1 MVQTLPGERDWSQVQ
16 SLNSKGF
23 SKPKPG
29 AARLLAYDLVS
40 QVNRNGAYANLR
52 LPELLASSELDLRDR
67 AFVTELAYGT
77 LRLQGKHDYA
87 ISKKAD
93 RDLGELDEK
102 IVDLLRLG
110 IHQIFE
116 MRVPIHAAVGET
128 VEVARSVAGE
138 SKASYV
144 NALLRSISTDLNM
157 YEDLQNN
164 PNISALEKLSII
176 HSHPTWIIN
185 AYFDQLKDWDAVEE
199 LLRINNV
206 PVAPHIVAW
215 PGKSSIAEIL
225 EVGGDKLPLGN
236 YSVLSNSLPNEYPA
250 IKDKRAGIQDMG
262 SQLIAEIFFATASEA
277 PQKWLDLC
285 AGPGGKA
292 ALLHN
297 LLQTHK
303 PADSFLANEPTP
315 HRAELVAR
323 VIPEEKILS
332 LDGRDSESFGEKYD
346 RILIDAP
353 CSGLGALRRR
363 PEARWR
369 RSLNDLKELLP
380 LQRDLIDSAYE
391 MLNPGGIIGF
401 ATCSPLLAETKSQ
414 ILDAKYR
421 HKDLQILDITG
432 YSPAGAT
439 GVNPDGSM
447 QLWTHLDGSDS
458 MFMALLQKS
467 SG

>member
-1 MVQTLPGERDWSQVQ
+1 M
-16 SLNSKGF
+16 NSKQF

-29 AARLLAYDLVS
+29 AARLLAYDLIS
-40 QVNRNGAYANLR
+40 QVNRGGAYANLR
-52 LPELLASSELDLRDR
+52 LPELLDKSELELRDR

-77 LRLQGKHDYA
+77 LRMQGKHDYA

-93 RDLGELDEK
+93 RSFSELDEK

-128 VEVARSVAGE
+128 VEVARAVAGE

-144 NALLRSISTDLNM
+144 NAILRSISSDLEI
-157 YEDLQNN
+157 YERLESDTTV
-164 PNISALEKLSII
+164 SAIEKLAILY
-176 HSHPTWIIN
+176 SHPTWIIS
-185 AYFDQLKDWDAVEE
+185 AYYDQLKDWQEVIA
-199 LLRINNV
+199 LLKINNI
-206 PVAPHIVAW
+206 PASPHIIAW
-215 PGKSSIAEIL
+215 PGKSTVNEIL
-225 EVGGDKLPLGN
+225 ETGGTKLSLGT
-236 YSVLSNSLPNEYPA
+236 YSVLSDHLPNEYPA

-262 SQLIAEIFFATASEA
+262 SQLISEIFYATRDESAV
-277 PQKWLDLC
+277 QWLDLC

-292 ALLHN
+292 ALLNN
-297 LLQTHK
+297 LLSQGSNTYE
-303 PADSFLANEPTP
+303 FLANEPSE

-323 VIPEEKILS
+323 VVPKSMIVS
-332 LDGRDSESFGEKYD
+332 FDGRDSASFGKKFD

-369 RSLNDLKELLP
+369 RTLNDLKELLP
-380 LQRDLIDSAYE
+380 LQRELIDSAYE
-391 MLNPGGIIGF
+391 MLNPGGIIAF
-401 ATCSPLLAETKSQ
+401 ATCSPLLAETKGQ
-414 ILDAKYR
+414 VLDAQYR
-421 HKDLQILDITG
+421 HKDLRILDISQ
-432 YSPAGAT
+432 YSPANKT
-439 GVNPDGSM
+439 GVNADGTL

-467 SG
+467 S

>member
-1 MVQTLPGERDWSQVQ
+1 M
-16 SLNSKGF
+16 NSKGF

-52 LPELLASSELDLRDR
+52 LPELLADSDLDLRDR
-67 AFVTELAYGT
+67 SFVTELAYGT

-93 RDLGELDEK
+93 RPINELDEK

-128 VEVARSVAGE
+128 VEVARAVAGE

-144 NALLRSISTDLNM
+144 NALLRSISTDLDM
-157 YEDLQNN
+157 YDVLQND
-164 PNISALEKLSII
+164 PKVASIEKLAILY
-176 HSHPTWIIN
+176 SHPTWIIN
-185 AYFDQLKDWDAVEE
+185 AYFDQLKDWAAVED
-199 LLRINNV
+199 LLRTNNV
-206 PVAPHIVAW
+206 PVAPHVVAW
-215 PGKSSIAEIL
+215 PGKSSVSEIL
-225 EVGGDKLPLGN
+225 EVGGEKLSLGT
-236 YSVLSNSLPNEYPA
+236 YSVLSNTLPNDYPA

-262 SQLIAEIFFATASEA
+262 SQLIAEIFYATKSDV
-277 PQKWLDLC
+277 PLKWLDLC

-297 LLQTHK
+297 LLQTSNPK
-303 PADSFLANEPTP
+303 DSFLANEPTA
-315 HRAELVAR
+315 HRADLVAR
-323 VIPEEKILS
+323 VVPKEKIVS
-332 LDGRDSESFGEKYD
+332 LDGRDWESFGEKFD

-369 RSLNDLKELLP
+369 RSLNDLKDLLP

-414 ILDAKYR
+414 VLDAKYR
-421 HKDLQILDITG
+421 HKGLEILDISKF
-432 YSPAGAT
+432 SPSGST
-439 GVNPDGSM
+439 GVNSDGSL

-458 MFMALLQKS
+458 MFMALLQKP
-467 SG
+467 

>member
-1 MVQTLPGERDWSQVQ
+1 M
-16 SLNSKGF
+16 NSKGY

-29 AARLLAYDLVS
+29 GARLLAYDLVS

-52 LPELLASSELDLRDR
+52 LPELLADSDLDLRDR
-67 AFVTELAYGT
+67 SFVTELSYGT
-77 LRLQGKHDYA
+77 LRLQGKHDFA

-93 RDLGELDEK
+93 RPINELDEK
-102 IVDLLRLG
+102 IVDLLRIG

-128 VEVARSVAGE
+128 VEVARAVAGE

-144 NALLRSISTDLNM
+144 NALLRSISADLDM
-157 YEDLQNN
+157 YEVLKNDQ
-164 PNISALEKLSII
+164 NISAIEKLSILY
-176 HSHPTWIIN
+176 SHPTWIIN
-185 AYFDQLKDWDAVEE
+185 AYFDQLKDWDAVED
-199 LLRINNV
+199 LLRTNNI
-206 PVAPHIVAW
+206 PVAPHVVAW
-215 PGKSSIAEIL
+215 PGKSSVSEIL
-225 EVGGDKLPLGN
+225 EVGGEKLPLGTF
-236 YSVLSNSLPNEYPA
+236 SVLSNTLPNDYPA

-262 SQLIAEIFFATASEA
+262 SQLVAEIFYATKSEQ
-277 PQKWLDLC
+277 PLKWLDLC

-297 LLQTHK
+297 LLQTNDPK
-303 PADSFLANEPTP
+303 DFFLANEPTT
-315 HRAELVAR
+315 HRADLVAR
-323 VIPEEKILS
+323 VIPREKIVS
-332 LDGRDSESFGEKYD
+332 FDGRDWEKFGEKFD

-414 ILDAKYR
+414 VLDAKYR
-421 HKDLQILDITG
+421 HKDLEILDISKF
-432 YSPAGAT
+432 SPAGST
-439 GVNPDGSM
+439 GVNSDGSL

-458 MFMALLQKS
+458 MFMALLQKPS
-467 SG
+467 Q

>member
-1 MVQTLPGERDWSQVQ
+1 LHVEQDWIQVL
-16 SLNSKGF
+16 SLNNKGF

-52 LPELLASSELDLRDR
+52 LPELLSDSNLELRDR
-67 AFVTELAYGT
+67 AFATELGYGT
-77 LRLQGKHDYA
+77 LRMQGKHDYA
-87 ISKKAD
+87 ISQKAD
-93 RDLGELDEK
+93 RPITELDEK
-102 IVDLLRLG
+102 IVDLLRIG

-128 VEVARSVAGE
+128 VEVARAVAGE

-144 NALLRSISTDLNM
+144 NALLRSISADLSL
-157 YEDLQNN
+157 YEEVKNDT
-164 PNISALEKLSII
+164 KLTSIDKLAVLY
-176 HSHPTWIIN
+176 SHPIWIIN
-185 AYFDQLKDWDAVEE
+185 AYFDQLKNWEAVEE

-206 PVAPHIVAW
+206 PVSPHIVAW
-215 PGKSSIAEIL
+215 PGKSSVEEI
-225 EVGGDKLPLGN
+225 VATGGEKLPIGT
-236 YSVLSNSLPNEYPA
+236 YSVLSNALPNDYPA

-262 SQLIAEIFFATASEA
+262 SQLVAEIFFATKSNA
-277 PQKWLDLC
+277 PLKWLDLC

-292 ALLHN
+292 ALLNN
-297 LLQTHK
+297 LLSTRN
-303 PADSFLANEPTP
+303 AGDTFLANEPTP
-315 HRAELVAR
+315 HRADLVAR
-323 VIPEEKILS
+323 VVPKNKVVS
-332 LDGRDSESFGEKYD
+332 FDGRDFNSFGETFD

-380 LQRDLIDSAYE
+380 LQRDLIDSAYK

-401 ATCSPLLAETKSQ
+401 ATCSPLLSETKSQ

-421 HKDLQILDITG
+421 HKDLQLLDIANF
-432 YSPAGAT
+432 SPAGTT
-439 GVNPDGSM
+439 GVNTDGSL

-467 SG
+467 

>member
-1 MVQTLPGERDWSQVQ
+1 MS
-16 SLNSKGF
+16 NKGF

-29 AARLLAYDLVS
+29 AARLLAFDLVS
-40 QVNRNGAYANLR
+40 QVNRNGAFANLR
-52 LPELLASSELDLRDR
+52 LPELLSESDLDLRDR
-67 AFVTELAYGT
+67 SFVTELAYGT
-77 LRLQGKHDYA
+77 LRMQGKHDFA
-87 ISKKAD
+87 ISLKAD
-93 RDLGELDEK
+93 RPINELDEK

-128 VEVARSVAGE
+128 VEVARAVAGE

-144 NALLRSISTDLNM
+144 NALLRSIAADLDL
-157 YEDLQNN
+157 YEAVKSDEKL
-164 PNISALEKLSII
+164 PAIEKLSILY
-176 HSHPTWIIN
+176 SHPTWIIN
-185 AYFDQLKDWDAVEE
+185 AYFDQLKDWNAVEE
-199 LLRINNV
+199 LLRINNM

-215 PGKSSIAEIL
+215 PGKSSVEEIL
-225 EVGGDKLPLGN
+225 QVGGDKLPIGTF
-236 YSVLSNSLPNEYPA
+236 SVLSNSLPNDYPA

-262 SQLIAEIFFATASEA
+262 SQLVAEIFFATKNES
-277 PQKWLDLC
+277 PLKWLDLC

-297 LLQTHK
+297 LLLTEK
-303 PADSFLANEPTP
+303 PNDLFLANEPTS
-315 HRAELVAR
+315 HRADLVAR
-323 VIPEEKILS
+323 VVPKNKVIS
-332 LDGRDSESFGEKYD
+332 LDGRDSQSFGEKFD

-421 HKDLQILDITG
+421 HKDLEILDIAQF
-432 YSPAGAT
+432 SPSGST
-439 GVNPDGSM
+439 GVNPDGSL

-467 SG
+467 

>member
-1 MVQTLPGERDWSQVQ
+1 MS
-16 SLNSKGF
+16 NKGF

-29 AARLLAYDLVS
+29 AARLLAFDLVS
-40 QVNRNGAYANLR
+40 QVNRSGAFANLR
-52 LPELLASSELDLRDR
+52 LPELLSESELDLRDR
-67 AFVTELAYGT
+67 SFVTELAYGT
-77 LRLQGKHDYA
+77 LRMQGKHDFA
-87 ISKKAD
+87 ISLKAD
-93 RDLGELDEK
+93 RPINELDEK

-128 VEVARSVAGE
+128 VEVARAVAGE

-144 NALLRSISTDLNM
+144 NALLRSISADLDL
-157 YEDLQNN
+157 YEAVKSDAKL
-164 PNISALEKLSII
+164 PEIEKLSILY
-176 HSHPTWIIN
+176 SHPIWIIN
-185 AYFDQLKDWDAVEE
+185 SYFDQLKDWNAVEE
-199 LLRINNV
+199 LLRINNI
-206 PVAPHIVAW
+206 PVSPHIVAW
-215 PGKSSIAEIL
+215 PGKSSVEEIL
-225 EVGGDKLPLGN
+225 QVGGEKLPIGTF
-236 YSVLSNSLPNEYPA
+236 SVLSDSLPNDYPA

-262 SQLIAEIFFATASEA
+262 SQLVAEIFFATKNES
-277 PQKWLDLC
+277 PLKWLDLC

-297 LLQTHK
+297 LLLTEK
-303 PADSFLANEPTP
+303 PNDSFLANEPTS
-315 HRAELVAR
+315 HRADLVAR
-323 VIPEEKILS
+323 VVPKNKVIS
-332 LDGRDSESFGEKYD
+332 LDGRDFQSFGAKFD

-380 LQRDLIDSAYE
+380 LQRELIDSAYE

-421 HKDLQILDITG
+421 HKDLKILDIAQF
-432 YSPAGAT
+432 SPSGST
-439 GVNPDGSM
+439 GVNPDGSL
-447 QLWTHLDGSDS
+447 QLWTHRDGSDS

-467 SG
+467 

>member
-1 MVQTLPGERDWSQVQ
+1 MS
-16 SLNSKGF
+16 NKGF

-29 AARLLAYDLVS
+29 AARLLAFDLVS
-40 QVNRNGAYANLR
+40 QVNRNGAFANLR
-52 LPELLASSELDLRDR
+52 LPELLSESDLDLRDR
-67 AFVTELAYGT
+67 SFVTELAYGT
-77 LRLQGKHDYA
+77 LRMQGKHDFA
-87 ISKKAD
+87 ISLKAD
-93 RDLGELDEK
+93 RPINELDEK

-128 VEVARSVAGE
+128 VEVARAVAGE

-144 NALLRSISTDLNM
+144 NALLRSISSDLDL
-157 YEDLQNN
+157 YEAVKSDEKL
-164 PNISALEKLSII
+164 PAIEKLSILY
-176 HSHPTWIIN
+176 SHPTWIIN
-185 AYFDQLKDWDAVEE
+185 AYFDQLKDWNAVEE
-199 LLRINNV
+199 LLRINNM
-206 PVAPHIVAW
+206 PVSPHIVAW
-215 PGKSSIAEIL
+215 PGKSSVEEIL
-225 EVGGDKLPLGN
+225 QVGGEKLPIGTF
-236 YSVLSNSLPNEYPA
+236 SVLSDSLPNDYPA

-262 SQLIAEIFFATASEA
+262 SQLVAEIFFATKNDS
-277 PQKWLDLC
+277 PLKWLDLC

-297 LLQTHK
+297 LLLTEK
-303 PADSFLANEPTP
+303 PNDSFLANEPTS
-315 HRAELVAR
+315 HRADLVAR
-323 VIPEEKILS
+323 VVPKNKVIS
-332 LDGRDSESFGEKYD
+332 FDGRDFQSFGEKFD

-421 HKDLQILDITG
+421 HKDLEILDIAQF
-432 YSPAGAT
+432 SPSGIT
-439 GVNPDGSM
+439 GVNPDGSL

-467 SG
+467 

>member
-1 MVQTLPGERDWSQVQ
+1 
-16 SLNSKGF
+16 LNSKGY

-29 AARLLAYDLVS
+29 GARLLAYDLVS

-52 LPELLASSELDLRDR
+52 LPELLADSDLDLRDR
-67 AFVTELAYGT
+67 SFVTELSYGT
-77 LRLQGKHDYA
+77 LRLQGKHDFA

-93 RDLGELDEK
+93 RPINELDEK
-102 IVDLLRLG
+102 IVDLLRIG

-128 VEVARSVAGE
+128 VEVARAVAGE

-144 NALLRSISTDLNM
+144 NALLRSISADLDM
-157 YEDLQNN
+157 YEVLKNDQ
-164 PNISALEKLSII
+164 NISAIEKLSILY
-176 HSHPTWIIN
+176 SHPTWIIN
-185 AYFDQLKDWDAVEE
+185 AYFDQLKDWDAVEN
-199 LLRINNV
+199 LLRTNNI
-206 PVAPHIVAW
+206 PVAPHVVAW
-215 PGKSSIAEIL
+215 PGKSSVSEIL
-225 EVGGDKLPLGN
+225 EVGGEKLPLGTF
-236 YSVLSNSLPNEYPA
+236 SVLSNTLPNDYPA

-262 SQLIAEIFFATASEA
+262 SQLVAEIFYATKSEQ
-277 PQKWLDLC
+277 PLKWLDLC

-297 LLQTHK
+297 LLQTNDPK
-303 PADSFLANEPTP
+303 DFFLANEPTT
-315 HRAELVAR
+315 HRADLVAR
-323 VIPEEKILS
+323 VIPREKIVS
-332 LDGRDSESFGEKYD
+332 FDGRDWEKFGEKFD

-414 ILDAKYR
+414 VLDAKYR
-421 HKDLQILDITG
+421 HKDLEILDISNF
-432 YSPAGAT
+432 SPAGST
-439 GVNPDGSM
+439 GVNSDGSL

-458 MFMALLQKS
+458 MFMALLQKPS
-467 SG
+467 Q

>member
-1 MVQTLPGERDWSQVQ
+1 MS
-16 SLNSKGF
+16 NKGF

-29 AARLLAYDLVS
+29 AARLLAFDLVS
-40 QVNRNGAYANLR
+40 QVNRNGAFANLR
-52 LPELLASSELDLRDR
+52 LPELLSESDLDVRDR
-67 AFVTELAYGT
+67 SFVTELAYGT
-77 LRLQGKHDYA
+77 LRMQGKHDFA
-87 ISKKAD
+87 ISLKAD
-93 RDLGELDEK
+93 RPINELDEK

-128 VEVARSVAGE
+128 VEVARAVAGE

-144 NALLRSISTDLNM
+144 NALLRSISVDLDL
-157 YEDLQNN
+157 YEAVKSDEKL
-164 PNISALEKLSII
+164 PAIEKLSILY
-176 HSHPTWIIN
+176 SHPIWIIN
-185 AYFDQLKDWDAVEE
+185 AYFDQLKDWNAVEE
-199 LLRINNV
+199 LLRINNM

-215 PGKSSIAEIL
+215 PGKSSVEEIL
-225 EVGGDKLPLGN
+225 QVGGDKLPIGTF
-236 YSVLSNSLPNEYPA
+236 SVLSNSLPNDYPA

-262 SQLIAEIFFATASEA
+262 SQLVAEIFFATKNDS
-277 PQKWLDLC
+277 PLKWLDLC

-297 LLQTHK
+297 LLLTEK
-303 PADSFLANEPTP
+303 PNDSFLANEPTS
-315 HRAELVAR
+315 HRADLVSR
-323 VIPEEKILS
+323 VVPKNKVIS
-332 LDGRDSESFGEKYD
+332 LDGRDSQSFGEKFD

-421 HKDLQILDITG
+421 HKDLEILDIAQF
-432 YSPAGAT
+432 SPSGST
-439 GVNPDGSM
+439 GVNPDGSL

-467 SG
+467 

>member
-1 MVQTLPGERDWSQVQ
+1 M
-16 SLNSKGF
+16 N
-23 SKPKPG
+23 
-29 AARLLAYDLVS
+29 
-40 QVNRNGAYANLR
+40 QVNRNGAFANLR
-52 LPELLASSELDLRDR
+52 LPELLSESDLDLRDR
-67 AFVTELAYGT
+67 SFVTELAYGT
-77 LRLQGKHDYA
+77 LRMQGKHDFA
-87 ISKKAD
+87 ISLKAD
-93 RDLGELDEK
+93 RPINELDEK

-128 VEVARSVAGE
+128 VEVARAVAGE

-144 NALLRSISTDLNM
+144 NALLRSISADLDLYEAVKTDEKL
-157 YEDLQNN
+157 
-164 PNISALEKLSII
+164 PAIEKLSILY
-176 HSHPTWIIN
+176 SHPIWIIN
-185 AYFDQLKDWDAVEE
+185 AYFDQLKDWNAVEE
-199 LLRINNV
+199 LLRINNM

-215 PGKSSIAEIL
+215 PGKSSVEEIL
-225 EVGGDKLPLGN
+225 QVGGEKLPIGTF
-236 YSVLSNSLPNEYPA
+236 SVLSDSLPNDYPA

-262 SQLIAEIFFATASEA
+262 SQLVAEIFFATKKVS
-277 PQKWLDLC
+277 PLKWLDLC

-297 LLQTHK
+297 LLLTEK
-303 PADSFLANEPTP
+303 PNDSFLANEPTS
-315 HRAELVAR
+315 HRADLVAR
-323 VIPEEKILS
+323 VVPKNKVIS
-332 LDGRDSESFGEKYD
+332 LDGRDFQSFGEKFD

-421 HKDLQILDITG
+421 HKDLEILDIAQF
-432 YSPAGAT
+432 SPSGST
-439 GVNPDGSM
+439 GVNPDGSL

-467 SG
+467 

>member
-1 MVQTLPGERDWSQVQ
+1 M
-16 SLNSKGF
+16 NSKSF
-23 SKPKPG
+23 AKPKPG
-29 AARLLAYDLVS
+29 GARLLAYDLVS

-52 LPELLASSELDLRDR
+52 LPELLSDSDLDLRDR
-67 AFVTELAYGT
+67 SFVTELAYGT

-93 RDLGELDEK
+93 RPISELDEK

-144 NALLRSISTDLNM
+144 NALLRSISADLDM
-157 YEDLQNN
+157 YDDLSKD
-164 PNISALEKLSII
+164 PNIPAIEKLSIL

-185 AYFDQLKDWDAVEE
+185 AYFDQLKDWEAVEA
-199 LLRINNV
+199 LLRTNNV
-206 PVAPHIVAW
+206 PVAPHVVAW
-215 PGKSSIAEIL
+215 PGKSSVSEIL
-225 EVGGDKLPLGN
+225 EVGGEKLPLGT
-236 YSVLSNSLPNEYPA
+236 YSVLSNTLPNDYPA

-262 SQLIAEIFFATASEA
+262 SQLVAEIFYATKSER
-277 PQKWLDLC
+277 PLKWLDLC

-292 ALLHN
+292 ALLNN
-297 LLQTHK
+297 LLQTNDPK
-303 PADSFLANEPTP
+303 DSFLANEPTA
-315 HRAELVAR
+315 HRADLVAR
-323 VIPEEKILS
+323 VVPKEKIVS
-332 LDGRDSESFGEKYD
+332 FDGRDWESFGEKFD

-380 LQRDLIDSAYE
+380 LQRELIDSAYE

-421 HKDLQILDITG
+421 HKGLEILDISKF
-432 YSPAGAT
+432 SPAGKT
-439 GVNPDGSM
+439 GVNPDGSL

-458 MFMALLQKS
+458 MFMALLQKPS
-467 SG
+467 E

>member
-1 MVQTLPGERDWSQVQ
+1 
-16 SLNSKGF
+16 LNSKGY

-29 AARLLAYDLVS
+29 GARLLAYDLVS

-52 LPELLASSELDLRDR
+52 LPELLADSDLDLRDR
-67 AFVTELAYGT
+67 SFATELSYGT
-77 LRLQGKHDYA
+77 LRLQGKHDFA

-93 RDLGELDEK
+93 RSINELDEK
-102 IVDLLRLG
+102 IVDLLRIG

-128 VEVARSVAGE
+128 VEVARAVAGE

-144 NALLRSISTDLNM
+144 NALLRSISADLDM
-157 YEDLQNN
+157 YEVLKNDQ
-164 PNISALEKLSII
+164 NISAIEKLSILY
-176 HSHPTWIIN
+176 SHPTWIIN
-185 AYFDQLKDWDAVEE
+185 AYFDQLKDWDAVED
-199 LLRINNV
+199 LLRTNNI
-206 PVAPHIVAW
+206 PVAPHVVAW
-215 PGKSSIAEIL
+215 PGKSSVSEIL
-225 EVGGDKLPLGN
+225 EVGGEKLPLGTF
-236 YSVLSNSLPNEYPA
+236 SVLSNTLPNDYPA

-262 SQLIAEIFFATASEA
+262 SQLVAEIFYATKSEQ
-277 PQKWLDLC
+277 PLKWLDLC

-297 LLQTHK
+297 LLQTNDPK
-303 PADSFLANEPTP
+303 DFFLANEPTT
-315 HRAELVAR
+315 HRADLVAR
-323 VIPEEKILS
+323 VIPREKIVS
-332 LDGRDSESFGEKYD
+332 FDGRDWQKFGEKFD

-414 ILDAKYR
+414 VLDAKYR
-421 HKDLQILDITG
+421 HKDLEILDISNF
-432 YSPAGAT
+432 SPAGST
-439 GVNPDGSM
+439 GVNSDGSL

-458 MFMALLQKS
+458 MFMALLQKPS
-467 SG
+467 Q

>member
-1 MVQTLPGERDWSQVQ
+1 M
-16 SLNSKGF
+16 NSKSF
-23 SKPKPG
+23 AKPKPG
-29 AARLLAYDLVS
+29 GARLLAYDLVS

-52 LPELLASSELDLRDR
+52 LPELLSDSELDLRDR
-67 AFVTELAYGT
+67 SFVTELAYGT

-93 RDLGELDEK
+93 RPICELDEK

-128 VEVARSVAGE
+128 VEVARAVAGE

-144 NALLRSISTDLNM
+144 NALLRSISADLDM
-157 YEDLQNN
+157 YDDLARD
-164 PNISALEKLSII
+164 PNIPAIEKLSIL

-185 AYFDQLKDWDAVEE
+185 AYFDQLKDWEAVEA
-199 LLRINNV
+199 LLRTNNV
-206 PVAPHIVAW
+206 PVAPHVVAW
-215 PGKSSIAEIL
+215 PGKSSVSEIL
-225 EVGGDKLPLGN
+225 EVGGEKLPLGT
-236 YSVLSNSLPNEYPA
+236 YSVLSNMLPNDYPA

-262 SQLIAEIFFATASEA
+262 SQLVAEIFYATKSEL
-277 PQKWLDLC
+277 PLKWLDLC

-292 ALLHN
+292 ALLNN
-297 LLQTHK
+297 LLQTNDPK
-303 PADSFLANEPTP
+303 DSFLANEPTG
-315 HRAELVAR
+315 HRADLVAR
-323 VIPEEKILS
+323 VVPKEKIVS
-332 LDGRDSESFGEKYD
+332 FDGRDWESFGEKFD

-380 LQRDLIDSAYE
+380 LQRELIDSAYE

-421 HKDLQILDITG
+421 HKGLEILDISKF
-432 YSPAGAT
+432 SPAGNT
-439 GVNPDGSM
+439 GVNPDGSL

-458 MFMALLQKS
+458 MFMALLQKPS
-467 SG
+467 E

>member
-1 MVQTLPGERDWSQVQ
+1 MKSRTL
-16 SLNSKGF
+16 
-23 SKPKPG
+23 
-29 AARLLAYDLVS
+29 LLFFLLTLSVSAQAYDLVS

-52 LPELLASSELDLRDR
+52 LPELLADSDLDLRDR
-67 AFVTELAYGT
+67 SFVTELSYGT
-77 LRLQGKHDYA
+77 LRLQGKHDFA

-93 RDLGELDEK
+93 RPINELDEK
-102 IVDLLRLG
+102 IVDLLRIG

-128 VEVARSVAGE
+128 VEVARAVAGE

-144 NALLRSISTDLNM
+144 NALLRSISADLDM
-157 YEDLQNN
+157 YELLKNDQ
-164 PNISALEKLSII
+164 NISAIEKLSILY
-176 HSHPTWIIN
+176 SHPTWIIN
-185 AYFDQLKDWDAVEE
+185 AYFDQLKDWDAVED
-199 LLRINNV
+199 LLRTNNI
-206 PVAPHIVAW
+206 PVAPHVVAW
-215 PGKSSIAEIL
+215 PGKSSVSEIL
-225 EVGGDKLPLGN
+225 EVGGEKLPLGTF
-236 YSVLSNSLPNEYPA
+236 SVLSNTLPNDYPA

-262 SQLIAEIFFATASEA
+262 SQLVAEIFYATKSEQ
-277 PQKWLDLC
+277 PLKWLDLC

-297 LLQTHK
+297 LLQTNDPK
-303 PADSFLANEPTP
+303 DFFLANEPTT
-315 HRAELVAR
+315 HRADLVAR
-323 VIPEEKILS
+323 VIPREKIVS
-332 LDGRDSESFGEKYD
+332 FDGRDWEKFGEKFD

-391 MLNPGGIIGF
+391 MLSPGGIIGF

-414 ILDAKYR
+414 VLDAKYR
-421 HKDLQILDITG
+421 HKDLEILDISKF
-432 YSPAGAT
+432 SPAGST
-439 GVNPDGSM
+439 GVNSDGSL

-458 MFMALLQKS
+458 MFMALLQKPS
-467 SG
+467 Q